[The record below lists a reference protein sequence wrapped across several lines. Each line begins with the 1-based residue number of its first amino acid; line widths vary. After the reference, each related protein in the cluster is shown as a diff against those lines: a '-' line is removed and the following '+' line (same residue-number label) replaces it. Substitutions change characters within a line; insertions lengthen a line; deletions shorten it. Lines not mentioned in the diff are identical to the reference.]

1 MPRIPLVAALEA
13 LHAVRTDQ
21 VVLTNM
27 SAGREWQAISRHELD
42 FCHVPACMGHTSAIG
57 LGLALAQPRREIIVL
72 NGDGSM
78 LMSLGNLVTVAAAR
92 PANYT
97 TILIDNGV
105 HEVTGRQR
113 TPGEGADLAGL
124 ASVAGFPTVCKYD
137 DLAAWRMAVAELM
150 NKPGPRFIHLL
161 IEPMWEKEQLY
172 VPQPEPMTEQIA
184 RLKDG
189 LTNTP
194 GRTGRK

>member
-1 MPRIPLVAALEA
+1 MPCIPLVAALEA

-78 LMSLGNLVTVAAAR
+78 LMSLGNLVTIAAAR

-97 TILIDNGV
+97 MILIDNGV
-105 HEVTGRQR
+105 YEVTGRQR
-113 TPGEGADLAGL
+113 TPGERVDFAGL
-124 ASVAGFPTVCKYD
+124 ASVAGFPTVIKYD
-137 DLAAWRMAVAELM
+137 ELTVWRAAAAELM
-150 NKPGPRFIHLL
+150 NKPGPRLIHLL
-161 IEPMWEKEQLY
+161 IEPMWEKEHLY
-172 VPQPEPMTEQIA
+172 VPQPEPMTAQIA
-184 RLKDG
+184 RLRRAFNG
-189 LTNTP
+189 
-194 GRTGRK
+194 